1 MAQVCNM
8 SMCYFGDNIR
18 PNKTQQLSSDIIV
31 EGSSSMSRLSR
42 ATDFLNDKAT
52 EQVFQDILSPSSS
65 DWNEFF
71 SIIKL

>member
-1 MAQVCNM
+1 MAQICNK
-8 SMCYFGDNIR
+8 STFLFWRQYQTK
-18 PNKTQQLSSDIIV
+18 PNAQLSSDIIV
-31 EGSSSMSRLSR
+31 EGSSAMSRLSR
-42 ATDFLNDKAT
+42 ATDFLSDKAT